1 MTKYLIVPLLLFSLS
16 SFSQVTIPKRQIE
29 LIAGRSVHGSGGSPG
44 LNFSIEYSKYFKK
57 KVNWAASIGGT
68 IHDGAFPVF
77 YEYPAG
83 IQNDGSIQYTTA
95 GVQAMTHVGYNFLNS
110 TKSDLLF
117 RIGAVLRYQSSS
129 YGDEVNVLYEPLT
142 GLPFPVVVFRNSS
155 PQRTVAIGGTTQI
168 KYSFTTKQ
176 NITLGMLAG
185 FQFDTNGD
193 NISHLSL
200 TIGKRF

>member
-1 MTKYLIVPLLLFSLS
+1 
-16 SFSQVTIPKRQIE
+16 
-29 LIAGRSVHGSGGSPG
+29 
-44 LNFSIEYSKYFKK
+44 
-57 KVNWAASIGGT
+57 
-68 IHDGAFPVF
+68 
-77 YEYPAG
+77 
-83 IQNDGSIQYTTA
+83 
-95 GVQAMTHVGYNFLNS
+95 MTHVGYNFLNS

-129 YGDEVNVLYEPLT
+129 YWDEVNVLYEPLT